1 MSAFL
6 SWLATTKIGCRFV
19 SALALLSGLV
29 LMAAHF
35 YAKGKAAMR
44 SKHQRKTLEDI
55 ENRRKLDADI
65 DRLDDDDIAKRM
77 QDHWSR

>member
-1 MSAFL
+1 MSALL
-6 SWLATTKIGCRFV
+6 SWLAATRIGRWFF
-19 SALALLSGLV
+19 SAFALLSGLA
-29 LMAAHF
+29 LIAARF

-44 SKHQRKTLEDI
+44 TKHQRKTLEDI
-55 ENRRKLDADI
+55 ESRRKLDADI